1 MLASKD
7 DTINDQKAF
16 ILQMGIKWQ
25 LERHS
30 EVFEFFK
37 ATFFLKQ
44 KNIFSILSSVYSAL
58 FKMTFVY
65 LCVFE

>member
-1 MLASKD
+1 MTLLEVNKKRIVRDKSMLASKD

-37 ATFFLKQ
+37 ATFF
-44 KNIFSILSSVYSAL
+44 
-58 FKMTFVY
+58 
-65 LCVFE
+65 